1 MAIGEY
7 ISYFTFLAKPV
18 FKEGEFRVEY
28 KDTFAV
34 LSWPVPSGIFTR
46 QTIQKTIIQK
56 KTRREVKKCQGGCV
70 EEEVPLNQT
79 THITQIEE
87 NKEYEFRLVLYD
99 GEVEVQSWE
108 NPVGQPASSIPGR
121 DYFISI
127 IYRLSIFEALMCFS
141 EVHVCWWFQA
151 VK

>member
-18 FKEGEFRVEY
+18 FKEGEFSVEY
-28 KDTFAV
+28 KGTFAV
-34 LSWPVPSGIFTR
+34 LSWPAPTGVFTR
-46 QTIQKTIIQK
+46 QTIQKKIIQK
-56 KTRREVKKCQGGCV
+56 KTRREARKCGGCV

-99 GEVEVQSWE
+99 GEVEVQSL
-108 NPVGQPASSIPGR
+108 QKPASSIPGR

-127 IYRLSIFEALMCFS
+127 IYRLSSFEALMCFS
-141 EVHVCWWFQA
+141 EVLVCWWFKA
-151 VK
+151 VQ